1 MNNMQKL
8 GGLAALI
15 NAAAYIIGFGM
26 VFTLLAPIIDAEPA
40 QYLAFLVENQT
51 LLYVWHLLIY
61 IVAGVFMIPL
71 VLAVHERLKEG
82 APAVSQMATAI
93 GLIWAGLVI
102 ASGML
107 FLKDIVVIAELYAK
121 DPAQAV
127 TIWPALTAV
136 ESALG
141 GGYEL
146 PGGLWALL
154 VSWAALRTGQLPK
167 ALNYL
172 GLVIGL
178 AGILMLVPAITET
191 GGAIF
196 GLGFIIWFLWAG
208 VVLVRSRALPI
219 ESRSASMRA
228 EEPRTAFSA

>member
-1 MNNMQKL
+1 MNNIQKL
-8 GGLAALI
+8 GGFAALI
-15 NAAAYIIGFGM
+15 NGFAYIIGFGM

-51 LLYVWHLLIY
+51 LLYVWHLIIY
-61 IVAGVFMIPL
+61 IVAGVFMVPL

-82 APAVSQMATAI
+82 APALSQMGMAI

-107 FLKDIVVIAELYAK
+107 FLKDIVVIAELYKA
-121 DPAQAV
+121 DPAQAI

-141 GGYEL
+141 GGIEL

-154 VSWAALRTGQLPK
+154 ISVAAWRTGALPK
-167 ALNYL
+167 VLNFL
-172 GLVIGL
+172 GIVIGV
-178 AGILMLVPAITET
+178 AGILMLVPAFAET

-196 GLGFIIWFLWAG
+196 GLGFILWFLWAG
-208 VVLVRSRALPI
+208 IVLMRSRGVVTTK
-219 ESRSASMRA
+219 SFV
-228 EEPRTAFSA
+228 TAQSVPQY